1 MILLSLFSVSPI
13 LSIMR
18 NLPYNRIA
26 YTVKEQY
33 LQAIR
38 NVQNKRNLS
47 FHKLSRLLKINE
59 QSLRDM
65 YALHHDDLLVE

>member
-1 MILLSLFSVSPI
+1 MH
-13 LSIMR
+13 
-18 NLPYNRIA
+18 NLPYNQIA
-26 YTVKEQY
+26 YTVQEQY

-47 FHKLSRLLKINE
+47 FHELSRLLKINE